1 VYKAGDPDVFYKK
14 CHGLW
19 ALRFP
24 DVIIDGKTEDFIG
37 HVFSK
42 LSDEQHEK
50 YNGNREAL
58 FGYVREQITEYK
70 RRYGMLD

>member
-1 VYKAGDPDVFYKK
+1 VFYKK